1 MADENEIVILLREIR
16 DSQRELWKLSVEAEA
31 RSKVFLE
38 QMERSRSGR
47 RLLGVL
53 LGIIVALMAVQTYL
67 MLQPSSDSDKPS
79 TTHIVQMDP
88 AAIPLAGK

>member
-1 MADENEIVILLREIR
+1 MADDNEIVILLREIR

-31 RSKVFLE
+31 RSKVFLD
-38 QMERSRSGR
+38 QVERSRAGR

-67 MLQPSSDSDKPS
+67 MLQPASDQDKPT
-79 TTHIVQMDP
+79 TTHVIRSDP
-88 AAIPLAGK
+88 YSRPWAGK